1 VLDIL
6 MIKTPAKAAGNRR
19 QVAGGKRPHSHLI
32 SRNELIRRIM
42 RMVSINVSNQS
53 MCNNTSSSR
62 TKTVTNAVAVVF
74 GVPSMPPAA

>member
-1 VLDIL
+1 

-42 RMVSINVSNQS
+42 RMVSINVIKDS
-53 MCNNTSSSR
+53 TSSSR